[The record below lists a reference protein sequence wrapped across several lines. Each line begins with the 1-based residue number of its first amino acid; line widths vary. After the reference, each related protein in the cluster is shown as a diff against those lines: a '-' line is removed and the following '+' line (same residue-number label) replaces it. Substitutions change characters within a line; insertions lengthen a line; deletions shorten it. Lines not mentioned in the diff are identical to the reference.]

1 MHKKDISRKQRLI
14 SYCVIYLTAIYPLH
28 PAWGSVITSSDKTI
42 TINQQNN
49 IPIINIATPN
59 DSGVSHNRFNVFNV
73 NKQGQYL
80 IIRKLMP
87 IVNWQKK
94 YLLIKI

>member
-42 TINQQNN
+42 TINQ
-49 IPIINIATPN
+49 
-59 DSGVSHNRFNVFNV
+59 
-73 NKQGQYL
+73 
-80 IIRKLMP
+80 
-87 IVNWQKK
+87 
-94 YLLIKI
+94 